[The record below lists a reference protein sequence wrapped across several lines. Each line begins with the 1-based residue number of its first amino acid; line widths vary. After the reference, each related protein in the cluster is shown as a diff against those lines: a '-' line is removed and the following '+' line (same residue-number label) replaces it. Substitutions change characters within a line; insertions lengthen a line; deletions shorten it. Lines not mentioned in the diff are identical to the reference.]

1 MEYYIK
7 INNEKKGP
15 YSLNELVERKIN
27 ATTLIMPTDGIEWI
41 PANHVDELR
50 PLLETNVLTK
60 NEAEIE
66 DIPLVEATP
75 VIQATPQESI
85 QQQQNQPIER
95 KKSYTGCLIGI
106 LITLIALVSVM
117 IITCPKTEQH
127 KEVLSTVITN
137 TLNNEINEN
146 ENLTGNTLIDNSF
159 KTISNAFAGKVIKA
173 VIDNLIVVDNH
184 IVYSLGKIHYE
195 GKDHIVSIGVFGHI
209 FTVGEDDLK
218 EVMEQYYKKEEINMK
233 EQLLKKAQD
242 ILQDDV
248 IEPATS
254 AVQGLLENTINGVLD
269 EIGLKPQ
276 SSNSNKDEYIE
287 SDSI

>member
-7 INNEKKGP
+7 INDEKRGP
-15 YSLNELVERKIN
+15 YSLNELAERKLET
-27 ATTLIMPTDGIEWI
+27 TTLVMPIDGVEWI
-41 PANHVDELR
+41 PANQIDELR
-50 PLLETNVLTK
+50 PLLETNALTK

-75 VIQATPQESI
+75 VTQATPQESI

-106 LITLIALVSVM
+106 LIALIALVSVM

-242 ILQDDV
+242 VLQDNV

-276 SSNSNKDEYIE
+276 SSNSNKDEYID

>member
-27 ATTLIMPTDGIEWI
+27 ATTLIMPTDGIEWV

-106 LITLIALVSVM
+106 LIALIALVSVM

-242 ILQDDV
+242 VLQDDV

-276 SSNSNKDEYIE
+276 SSNSNKDEYID

>member
-27 ATTLIMPTDGIEWI
+27 ATTLIMPTDGIEWV

-50 PLLETNVLTK
+50 PLLETNALTK

-106 LITLIALVSVM
+106 LIALIALVSVM

-269 EIGLKPQ
+269 EIGLKPK

>member
-27 ATTLIMPTDGIEWI
+27 ATTLIMPTDGIEWV

-50 PLLETNVLTK
+50 PLLETNALTK

-106 LITLIALVSVM
+106 LIALIALVSVM

-242 ILQDDV
+242 VLQDNV

>member
-50 PLLETNVLTK
+50 PLLDTNALTK

-106 LITLIALVSVM
+106 LIALIALVSVM

-242 ILQDDV
+242 MLQDDV

-269 EIGLKPQ
+269 EIGLKPK

>member
-27 ATTLIMPTDGIEWI
+27 ATTLIMPTDGIEWV

-50 PLLETNVLTK
+50 PLLETNALTK

-106 LITLIALVSVM
+106 LIALIALVSVM

-127 KEVLSTVITN
+127 KEVLSPVITN

-242 ILQDDV
+242 VLQDNV

>member
-50 PLLETNVLTK
+50 PLLDTNALTQ

-106 LITLIALVSVM
+106 LIALIALVSVM

-218 EVMEQYYKKEEINMK
+218 KVMEQYYKKEEINMK

-242 ILQDDV
+242 MLQDDV

>member
-106 LITLIALVSVM
+106 LIALIALVSVM

-173 VIDNLIVVDNH
+173 VIDNLIVVDNQ

-218 EVMEQYYKKEEINMK
+218 EIMEQYYKKEEINMK

-242 ILQDDV
+242 VLQDDV

-269 EIGLKPQ
+269 EIGLKPK

>member
-75 VIQATPQESI
+75 VTQATPQESI

-106 LITLIALVSVM
+106 LIALIALVSVM

-184 IVYSLGKIHYE
+184 VVYSLGKIHYE

-218 EVMEQYYKKEEINMK
+218 EVMEQYYKKEEINIK

-242 ILQDDV
+242 VLQDDV

>member
-27 ATTLIMPTDGIEWI
+27 ATTLIMPTDGIEWV

-106 LITLIALVSVM
+106 LIALIALVSVM

-242 ILQDDV
+242 MLQDDV